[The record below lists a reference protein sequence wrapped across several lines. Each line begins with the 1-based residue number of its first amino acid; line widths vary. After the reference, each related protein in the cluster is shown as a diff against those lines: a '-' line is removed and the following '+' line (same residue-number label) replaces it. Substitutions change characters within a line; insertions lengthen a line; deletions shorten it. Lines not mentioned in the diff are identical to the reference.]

1 MDYRQMQ
8 YFVCLYEEGSVTKAA
23 QRLHIV
29 QPALSMQ
36 IARLEKDLGR
46 QLFLRSAKGMA
57 PTAHA
62 THVYGL
68 FMPVLAEF
76 ERAQAQLRGTGGELV
91 GHARIGLPA
100 SLAQAVLAR
109 VLAEFGAKHPRV
121 TVSVMEAYTE
131 ALVQAVS
138 TGVLDAAIVNRPL
151 RLALEAKPV
160 LEEDLL
166 LVTSLDHPPLPAR
179 VPVRRLSKLRLAL
192 PTRQHGLRAIVEAAA
207 DAAGFDLACVVE
219 VDSLQALLELASIGV
234 AATIL
239 PRSVVS
245 GLTNVRIHQL
255 VGPAVV
261 RQLACVA
268 HPRRPVPEPAARLLE
283 TITKHLQS
291 RAMRP

>member
-8 YFVCLYEEGSVTKAA
+8 YFVCLYEEGSVTRAA
-23 QRLHIV
+23 KRLHIV

-36 IARLEKDLGR
+36 MARLEKDLGR
-46 QLFLRSAKGMA
+46 QLFVRSAKGMA

-100 SLAQAVLAR
+100 SLSQAVLAR
-109 VLAEFGAKHPRV
+109 VLAEFGVCHPRV
-121 TVSVMEAYTE
+121 TVSVTEAYTE
-131 ALVQAVS
+131 DLIQAVS
-138 TGVLDAAIVNRPL
+138 AGVLDAAIVNRPL
-151 RLALEAKPV
+151 RLTLKATPV
-160 LEEDLL
+160 LQEDLL
-166 LVTSLDHPPLPAR
+166 LVTSLDHPSLPAR
-179 VPVRRLSKLRLAL
+179 VPVRRLAKLRLAL

-207 DAAGFDLACVVE
+207 DSAGAHLACIAE
-219 VDSLQALLELASIGV
+219 VDSLQALLELATMGV

-239 PRSVVS
+239 PRSVVTDS
-245 GLTNVRIHQL
+245 ANLRTHQL
-255 VGPAVV
+255 IEPAVV
-261 RQLACVA
+261 RQLACIT
-268 HPRRPVPEPAARLLE
+268 HPRRPVPEPAALLLE
-283 TITKHLQS
+283 TVTKHMQA

>member
-8 YFVCLYEEGSVTKAA
+8 YFVCLYEEGSVTRAA

-36 IARLEKDLGR
+36 IARLEKDIGR
-46 QLFLRSAKGMA
+46 QLFVRSAKGMA

-62 THVYGL
+62 AHVYGL

-76 ERAQAQLRGTGGELV
+76 ERARAQLRATGPELV

-109 VLAEFGAKHPRV
+109 VLAEFGADHPRV
-121 TVSVMEAYTE
+121 TVSVMEAYTD

-138 TGVLDAAIVNRPL
+138 AGVLDAAIVNRPL

-160 LEEDLL
+160 LVEDLL
-166 LVTSLDHPPLPAR
+166 LVTSIDHPRLPAR

-207 DAAGFDLACVVE
+207 DAAGLDLTCAVE
-219 VDSLQALLELASIGV
+219 VDSLQALQELAALGV
-234 AATIL
+234 AVTIL
-239 PRSVVS
+239 PRSVVTGS
-245 GLTNVRIHQL
+245 ANVRTYQL
-255 VGPAVV
+255 VEPALV
-261 RQLACVA
+261 RQLACIS
-268 HPRRPVPEPAARLLE
+268 HPRRPVPEPAALLLE
-283 TITKHLQS
+283 TVAKHLQA